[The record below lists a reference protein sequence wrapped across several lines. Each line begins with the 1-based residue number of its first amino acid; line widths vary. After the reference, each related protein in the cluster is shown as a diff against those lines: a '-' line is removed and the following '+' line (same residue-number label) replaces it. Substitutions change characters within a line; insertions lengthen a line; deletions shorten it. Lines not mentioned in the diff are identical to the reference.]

1 MAAVRPIVS
10 GQEAVMERSPKTAAA
25 IRAAIEQAR
34 AARMDDVVKRL
45 EAIAERLQA
54 GDGKSQ

>member
-1 MAAVRPIVS
+1 
-10 GQEAVMERSPKTAAA
+10 MERSPKTAAA